1 MSTVSIVVVLI
12 WYLMLI
18 LNAGFLSF
26 SVECMRRGKDG
37 RCNGGIIIWK
47 QLGGTACKRWSAPV
61 SRLALGGPLDCQ
73 QLSTLDPSGLTP
85 PSMLR
90 C

>member
-1 MSTVSIVVVLI
+1 VVLI

-18 LNAGFLSF
+18 LNAGFLLF

-37 RCNGGIIIWK
+37 RCNGGIIIWT
-47 QLGGTACKRWSAPV
+47 QLGGECPGTACKRWSAPV

-73 QLSTLDPSGLTP
+73 QLSSPDPSGLTP
-85 PSMLR
+85 PSVLR